1 MKNTINIIVSLLIIS
16 VFLISNIGIKAHAK
30 GLFNKKEE
38 NYSQYLIPQGKMI
51 PETLDEE
58 TVVVE
63 GSVSKTLELNLADCL
78 ELALRYNPRIKNA
91 QAQAMQTKTLRGQT
105 LSNYSPRVD
114 LKGGYSRIKP
124 DMSSFSGFS
133 IDPFNK
139 YVLGSIGVKQLI
151 YDFGITQN
159 LYTINKLQYDDSLQ
173 NIENTVNDV
182 IFNVKDSYYYLIT
195 AIEKRRVME
204 DTVEQFEQTY
214 TQAKAFYDVG
224 MKPKIDVTIAQTNLA
239 DATAKLISAK
249 NNVDIAT
256 VKLNNAMGL
265 PFIASYSIEEKLP
278 FEELDTNMNELIEVA
293 NNSRPTLKSAII
305 NVKMADQQLRL
316 SNKVF
321 FPSLEFQGNI
331 SAGGRQG
338 GDTVNW
344 YDFGGYLT
352 FPTIN
357 PFLVK
362 NQINEMKFNLQ
373 KQKEQAQTTVN
384 DVYFEI
390 QKTWAQLHDAQERV
404 PVAMLSMKQSHENYE
419 LAKGRYHVGESDAI
433 ELKDAQVQYQNSQ
446 LAYYTTL
453 YEYNSAKAMLE
464 KAVGQTLKNKEN
476 QKNTPDKI

>member
-1 MKNTINIIVSLLIIS
+1 MKNTTDKTISLLIIS
-16 VFLISNIGIKAHAK
+16 VFLISNIGIEAHAK
-30 GLFNKKEE
+30 GLFKKKEE
-38 NYSQYLIPQGKMI
+38 NYSQYLIPQSKMM
-51 PETLDEE
+51 PETLEDQ
-58 TVVVE
+58 TVVME

-124 DMSSFSGFS
+124 DMSAFSGFS

-139 YVLGSIGVKQLI
+139 YVLGSIGIKQLI

-159 LYTINKLQYDDSLQ
+159 VYTINKLQYDDSLQ
-173 NIENTVNDV
+173 NLESAVNDV

-195 AIEKRRVME
+195 TIKKRQVME
-204 DTVEQFEQTY
+204 DTVAQFEQTY
-214 TQAKAFYDVG
+214 EQAKAFYDVG
-224 MKPKIDVTIAQTNLA
+224 IKPKIDVTIAQTNLA
-239 DATAKLISAK
+239 DAKAQLIKAK

-256 VKLNNAMGL
+256 ATLNNAMGL
-265 PFIASYSIEEKLP
+265 PFIASYTIEEKLL
-278 FEELDTNMNELIEVA
+278 FEQLDTNMDELIEVA
-293 NNSRPTLKSAII
+293 NNSRPSLKSAVIKI
-305 NVKMADQQLRL
+305 KVADQQLRL
-316 SNKVF
+316 SNKAF
-321 FPSLEFQGNI
+321 FPSLEFQGNF
-331 SAGGRQG
+331 SAGGRQN

-344 YDFGGYLT
+344 YDLGGYLT

-357 PFLVK
+357 PFLIK
-362 NQINEMKFNLQ
+362 NQIDEMKYNLQ
-373 KQKEQAQTTVN
+373 KEKEQAQTNVN
-384 DVYFEI
+384 DVYYEI
-390 QKTWAQLHDAQERV
+390 QKTWVQLHDAQERV
-404 PVAMLSMKQSHENYE
+404 PVALLSMEQSYENYE

-464 KAVGQTLKNKEN
+464 KAVGQTLKNKADE
-476 QKNTPDKI
+476 KHAPEEI